1 MATTTT
7 STLFMTI
14 PSSSFTRRNTSLI
27 SLRPFPATSKL
38 FGLDQARGGRV
49 TSMAV
54 YNVKLLTPDGPVE
67 IQCPDD
73 VYIMD
78 CAEEQGID
86 LPYSCRSGSCSSCAG
101 KVVEGVVDQEDQ
113 SFLDDEQMENGF
125 VLTCIA
131 LPRSNLVI
139 ETHKEE
145 EIA

>member
-27 SLRPFPATSKL
+27 SLRPYPATSKL

-54 YNVKLLTPDGPVE
+54 YNVKLLTPEGPIE
-67 IQCPDD
+67 LQCPDD

-78 CAEEQGID
+78 WAEEQGID

-101 KVVEGVVDQEDQ
+101 KVIEGEVDQAEQ
-113 SFLDDEQMENGF
+113 SFLDDEQMDKGF

-131 LPRSNLVI
+131 YAKSDVVI
-139 ETHKEE
+139 ETHKEDD
-145 EIA
+145 I